1 MVSKLTNDII
11 RGFGLKTGRT
21 LASTLENQVKSRTL
35 NSNSKFRKLIS
46 RFTLT
51 GNFTK
56 DTQKLISIINSFDEE
71 YSTTKATFQKS
82 FYLLEDVYFI
92 DNKIGFLR
100 QMCINDT
107 ESEQIL
113 RLNNLWN
120 SYKQKFN
127 G

>member
-21 LASTLENQVKSRTL
+21 LASTLETQVKSRTL
-35 NSNSKFRKLIS
+35 NSNSKLRKLVNK
-46 RFTLT
+46 FTLT

-56 DTQKLISIINSFDEE
+56 DIQKLISLINSFDEE

-82 FYLLEDVYFI
+82 FYLSEDIYFI
-92 DNKIGFLR
+92 DNKIQFLS
-100 QMCINDT
+100 QMSINDT
-107 ESEQIL
+107 ESNQIL
-113 RLNNLWN
+113 RLNNLWD